1 MKKILH
7 INSYY
12 QHSRFYKNLYDR
24 QFEKAQNIEVYVPV
38 SSKEDSSF
46 DYGSYAFLDDCFNS
60 YDRIF
65 FHLKHRKILSNIQKR
80 YDWNDISLIHAHSL
94 FSNGYIAY
102 KLYQK
107 YNIPYIVAVRN
118 TDVNVFF
125 KKMLHLRRMGI
136 NILKNAE
143 RIIFISQSY
152 LELTRSKYIPKD
164 FEKEFLKK
172 SVVIPNG
179 VDQYYIDH
187 ALKMSKAPHDD
198 AVNFLYVGEINQ
210 NKNVLFSA
218 KCIDKFNCEKKCT
231 FTIVGKRADEKI
243 YQAVSDY
250 DFVTHIS
257 PQKKET
263 LISYYRN
270 ADIFIMPSITET
282 FGLVYV
288 EAMTQGVPVIY
299 TKGQGFDNQI
309 PNGQVGYAVSSDST
323 TEVIEAI
330 HNILDNYEE
339 LSKSCVNLSKRFN
352 WDSIAEQYDA
362 IYSLL
367 LK

>member
-24 QFEKAQNIEVYVPV
+24 QFQKAQNIAVYVPV
-38 SSKEDSSF
+38 SSNDNNSF
-46 DYGSYAFLDDCFNS
+46 DYGSYALLDNCFNS

-65 FHLKHRKILSNIQKR
+65 FHLKHGKIFSSIEKR
-80 YDWNDISLIHAHSL
+80 YDWSNISLIHAHSL

-102 KLYQK
+102 KLYKK

-125 KKMLHLRRMGI
+125 KKMLHLRKMGV
-136 NILKNAE
+136 NILKNAK
-143 RIIFISQSY
+143 RIIFISQNY
-152 LELTRSKYIPKD
+152 LELTRSKYIPKQ
-164 FEKEFLKK
+164 FEKEFLEK
-172 SVVIPNG
+172 SVVLPNG

-187 ALKMSKAPHDD
+187 ALKTPKIPHED
-198 AVNFLYVGEINQ
+198 AIDFLYVGEINQ

-218 KCIDKFNCEKKCT
+218 KCIDKLNHEGKCT
-231 FTIVGKRADEKI
+231 FTMVGKITDKKI
-243 YQAVSDY
+243 YQTVSAY
-250 DFVTHIS
+250 DFVKHIS

-299 TKGQGFDNQI
+299 TKGQGFDNQF
-309 PNGQVGYAVSSDST
+309 PNGQVGYAVSSDSAE
-323 TEVIEAI
+323 EVIEAV
-330 HNILDNYEE
+330 HSILDNYKE
-339 LSKSCVNLSKRFN
+339 LSNNCISLSKKFN
-352 WDSIAEQYDA
+352 WDFITEQYDA
-362 IYSLL
+362 IYNLL
-367 LK
+367 LE